1 MGFIKMII
9 ELMLFYYV
17 IKFLAKLF
25 LPIVVKKVVKKANE
39 NFQQQYQN
47 QQPKQS
53 NYKQKDGVILDD
65 SKVEKVVKTNSKV
78 GEYVDFEE
86 IE

>member
-1 MGFIKMII
+1 MQAIEDKPINPIKLGKVIKPFIISASGQTISILII
-9 ELMLFYYV
+9 EP
-17 IKFLAKLF
+17 KNTQK
-25 LPIVVKKVVKKANE
+25 
-39 NFQQQYQN
+39 QN
-47 QQPKQS
+47 

-65 SKVEKVVKTNSKV
+65 SKVEKKPQTNNKV